1 MINKCLLDLIRQ
13 ICPEFQEVAS
23 YVNGEWRT
31 GTGDGIVVKFAH
43 DGSDMLSYQ
52 DADMNLV
59 EELTHITQ
67 SAQSQWMSLTAFQR
81 GQVIHKI
88 GDEILGLADTLA
100 MIECISANKP
110 IRDARGEVIKVAEMF
125 HYYAGWADKIHGD
138 VISVPTTHLNYVVY
152 EPLGTVLQI
161 TPWNAPIFTCGWQ
174 IAPAITAGN
183 AVILKPS
190 ELTPITSLL
199 VAYLAEKVG
208 VPKGLINVL
217 SGYGHTIAQAV
228 IEQGDIQKVVFVGS
242 VSTGQKIATAAAK
255 KGIPCVLEL
264 GGKSANIVFADA
276 DYDKALRGA
285 QNAIFAN
292 AGQSCVAGSRLLIQS
307 SIFDRFVKDLAAST
321 HKFKVGNPI
330 SPDTQI
336 SPVNNAKQYQHI
348 CSMIR
353 AAIKDGAKL
362 ADGNINP
369 IPQSDGYYINPTV
382 LIGDNHMDCA
392 KTEIFGPVVIAMP
405 FDKEEDAIAIAN
417 DSRFGLAAAVW
428 TSDVSRSQRVVR
440 ALKAGTIWVNG
451 YKTIHVSS
459 PFGGCKDSGYGRSSG
474 LSALHAYSQQKSVWI
489 ETAAE
494 PLVNFGYG
502 TQEK

>member
-1 MINKCLLDLIRQ
+1 MINEHLLTLVRQ
-13 ICPEFQEVAS
+13 IAPSFEGVAS
-23 YVNGEWRT
+23 YIDGTWQA
-31 GTGDGIVVKFAH
+31 GTGDEIVVRFAH
-43 DGSDMLSYQ
+43 DDTVMLSYQ
-52 DADMNLV
+52 DADTRLIH
-59 EELTHITQ
+59 ELDDITKRAQ
-67 SAQSQWMSLTAFQR
+67 KQWLSLSAFGR
-81 GQVIHKI
+81 GQVIHRI
-88 GDEILGLADTLA
+88 GDEILKASEVLAQ
-100 MIECISANKP
+100 IESLSANKP
-110 IRDARGEVIKVAEMF
+110 LRDARGEVAKVAQMF
-125 HYYAGWADKIHGD
+125 HYYAGWADKIHGE
-138 VISVPTTHLNYVVY
+138 VIAVPTTHLNYVVY

-199 VAYLAEKVG
+199 VAYLAEQAG

-217 SGYGHTIAQAV
+217 AGYGHTTAPAV
-228 IEQGDIQKVVFVGS
+228 IEQCDIQKVVFVGS
-242 VSTGQKIATAAAK
+242 VPVGRKIAAAAAEQ
-255 KGIPCVLEL
+255 GIACVLEL

-292 AGQSCVAGSRLLIQS
+292 AGQSCVAGSRLIIQS

-321 HKFKVGNPI
+321 HKFKVGHP
-330 SPDTQI
+330 SDPDTQI
-336 SPVNNAKQYQHI
+336 SAIHNAKQYERI
-348 CSMIR
+348 RTMIE
-353 AAIKDGAKL
+353 GAL
-362 ADGNINP
+362 AQGARIADGNIIP
-369 IPQSDGYYINPTV
+369 IPDTQGYYVNPTV

-392 KTEIFGPVVIAMP
+392 KQEIFGPVVLAIP
-405 FDKEEDAIAIAN
+405 FQDEHDAIAIAN

-428 TSDVSRSQRVVR
+428 TQNVGKSQRVVK
-440 ALKAGTIWVNG
+440 ALKAGTVWVNG

-459 PFGGCKDSGYGRSSG
+459 PFGGYKDSGYGRSSG
-474 LSALHAYSQQKSVWI
+474 LAALHAYSEQKSVWV
-489 ETAAE
+489 ETATE

>member
-1 MINKCLLDLIRQ
+1 
-13 ICPEFQEVAS
+13 
-23 YVNGEWRT
+23 
-31 GTGDGIVVKFAH
+31 
-43 DGSDMLSYQ
+43 
-52 DADMNLV
+52 
-59 EELTHITQ
+59 
-67 SAQSQWMSLTAFQR
+67 
-81 GQVIHKI
+81 
-88 GDEILGLADTLA
+88 

-174 IAPAITAGN
+174 IAPAITSGN

-285 QNAIFAN
+285 QNAILPMQGSLVLQVQDCLYNRRFSIDLLKIWQHQHTNLRWAI
-292 AGQSCVAGSRLLIQS
+292 QSVLIRKSPLLIMPNNIS
-307 SIFDRFVKDLAAST
+307 TFVA
-321 HKFKVGNPI
+321 
-330 SPDTQI
+330 
-336 SPVNNAKQYQHI
+336 
-348 CSMIR
+348 
-353 AAIKDGAKL
+353 
-362 ADGNINP
+362 
-369 IPQSDGYYINPTV
+369 
-382 LIGDNHMDCA
+382 
-392 KTEIFGPVVIAMP
+392 
-405 FDKEEDAIAIAN
+405 
-417 DSRFGLAAAVW
+417 
-428 TSDVSRSQRVVR
+428 
-440 ALKAGTIWVNG
+440 
-451 YKTIHVSS
+451 
-459 PFGGCKDSGYGRSSG
+459 
-474 LSALHAYSQQKSVWI
+474 
-489 ETAAE
+489 
-494 PLVNFGYG
+494 
-502 TQEK
+502 